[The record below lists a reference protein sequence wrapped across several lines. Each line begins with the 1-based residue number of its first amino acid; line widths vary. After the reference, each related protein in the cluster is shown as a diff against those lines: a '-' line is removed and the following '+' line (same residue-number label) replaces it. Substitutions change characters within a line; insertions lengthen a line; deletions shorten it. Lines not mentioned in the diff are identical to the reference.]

1 MELTKVGPGHFYAGV
16 GSRET
21 PEDVRRL
28 MTKIARSLAEA
39 GWLLR
44 SGGQPK
50 GADSAFEEG
59 AYTLSGPFKLT
70 STTKEIWLPW
80 LGAFGHTSQLTP
92 TKEHYEA
99 AAHYHPNWNAC
110 DKYARDLH
118 ARNAPVVLGADL
130 RTPVKFVV
138 CWTKDGLGGG
148 GTGQAIRIARAN
160 KIPVYDL
167 AIPGT
172 GKLLKAFVSSS

>member
-1 MELTKVGPGHFYAGV
+1 MELRHVGPDHFYAGI

-21 PEDVRRL
+21 PEDVQEL
-28 MTKIARSLAEA
+28 MTRIARSLANA
-39 GWLLR
+39 GWVLR

-50 GADSAFEEG
+50 GADGAFEKG
-59 AYTLSGPFKLT
+59 AHTLSGPFKLS

-80 LGAFGHTSQLTP
+80 LGAFGNPSQLTP
-92 TKEHYEA
+92 TKTHYEV

-118 ARNAPVVLGADL
+118 ARNVPIVIGRGLC
-130 RTPVKFVV
+130 TPVKFVV
-138 CWTKDGLGGG
+138 CWTKNGVGGG
-148 GTGQAIRIARAN
+148 GTGQAIRIARAHH
-160 KIPVYDL
+160 IPVYDL

-172 GKLLKAFVSSS
+172 AKLLRARLS